1 MVTYKKLT
9 HINDNDP
16 DNPYGIQ
23 VESAIRDGNGAQI
36 DTNYLKKN
44 KLWVFEEE
52 LGTTDTGTLT
62 TTLTGIPSGTSP
74 RIIQIFEKGTG
85 TYTLIQTDATLTLS
99 GSDWS
104 YTITKPSGDLV
115 WVVRIFGWADTL

>member
-1 MVTYKKLT
+1 MVTYKYLT
-9 HINDNDP
+9 YD
-16 DNPYGIQ
+16 GSKIQ
-23 VESAIRDGNGAQI
+23 VDSAIRDGNGAQI

-104 YTITKPSGDLV
+104 YTITKPASGDLV